1 MTVFGTF
8 SRPRP
13 FGLAIVGLLAAAA
26 ALLVATLRGLEP
38 LPAALDMAG
47 DEAPMRFVDRNGVPL
62 NISYTGEWNV
72 HDELTLPEI
81 PPFLREAFI
90 HAEDKR
96 FRTHGG
102 ADWLARLS
110 AIATNLRHLDSIRG
124 ASTISEQVV
133 RMLNPRPRTV
143 WTRWLEGFEA
153 ARLER
158 RFSKDEILAFYLNQ
172 VPYAANRR
180 GVRQAA
186 ELYFARDLATLSD
199 REMLALAVLV
209 RSPTRLDLKRHPEA
223 SEAAIGRLAGLMLE
237 RGAIDAGRHD
247 AILAGEVELA
257 ESRLAVSAPHFLSFA
272 RERAEGMAA
281 GGPAA
286 GSFAAE
292 GSPAGSLRASG
303 PVVTTL
309 DAALQSRVQGLL
321 DTRLAA
327 LADLNVGQGAVLV
340 ADHTTGEVLAWV
352 VAGGGD
358 AAGPEFHI
366 DPVTTRRQPGS
377 AQKPLLYALAL
388 ERGATLADI
397 VVDAPLTEDVGD
409 GLHRYRNYSER
420 YYGPVT
426 LREALAN
433 SLNIPALKL
442 LHGIGPAEYLQFL
455 SQLGITSLGEHPD
468 IYGDG
473 LALGNGEVT
482 LFELV
487 QAYAVLGH
495 SGRSVELAV
504 LRDEIAPRGTRGAPI
519 VSPETASL
527 IADALSDAQARAAE
541 FSADSVLNLPV
552 QTAVKTGTSSDYR
565 DAWAVG
571 FDARFTVGIWM
582 GNLGQAPMGGITGS
596 IGPALLLRSV
606 FAELNRD
613 GRTAP
618 LYLSPRLT
626 RRDLCLPSPRVAPG
640 SCLERGEWFDPAHGI
655 PARAEVALAASA
667 TTRASTSA
675 AVTTPAAR
683 FGAQPTATARPT
695 ASPVIRFRQPTDG
708 LELAFDP
715 RLPAE
720 SQAFRFLL
728 DGVAEGDTVAWSIDG
743 IRATHI
749 GPDYIWSV
757 TRGSHRVAAEITRD
771 GATVARLDEVAFVVR

>member
-1 MTVFGTF
+1 MKLGTLA
-8 SRPRP
+8 RPRLA
-13 FGLAIVGLLAAAA
+13 GLALVALLAAAG
-26 ALLVATLRGLEP
+26 ALLIATLRSLDP
-38 LPAALDMAG
+38 LPASLDMAG
-47 DEAPMRFVDRNGVPL
+47 EAAPMRFVDRNGVPL
-62 NISYTGEWNV
+62 NTSYTAGWNV
-72 HDELTLPEI
+72 HDQLTLPEI
-81 PPFLREAFI
+81 PPFLRDAFI

-96 FRTHGG
+96 FRAHGG
-102 ADWLARLS
+102 PDWLARLS
-110 AIATNLRHLDSIRG
+110 AAATNLRHLDSIRG

-133 RMLNPRPRTV
+133 RMLHPRPRTV

-209 RSPTRLDLKRHPEA
+209 RSPTRLDLRRDPAA
-223 SEAAIGRLAGLMLE
+223 SQAAIARLAGLMLD

-247 AILAGEVELA
+247 AILAGEVEIAGSELPVA
-257 ESRLAVSAPHFLSFA
+257 APHFLGFA
-272 RERAEGMAA
+272 RERAAARSAGVLSVGEPSA
-281 GGPAA
+281 GGLSA
-286 GSFAAE
+286 G
-292 GSPAGSLRASG
+292 GSPATGN
-303 PVVTTL
+303 VVTTL
-309 DAALQSRVQGLL
+309 DAALQSRVQDLL

-327 LADLNVGQGAVLV
+327 LAEARVGQGAVLV
-340 ADHTTGEVLAWV
+340 ADHATGEVLAWV
-352 VAGGGD
+352 VAGGGE

-366 DPVTTRRQPGS
+366 DPVTTSRQPGS

-388 ERGATLADI
+388 DRGATLADV

-455 SQLGITSLGEHPD
+455 SRLGVTSLEAHPD
-468 IYGDG
+468 QYGDG
-473 LALGNGEVT
+473 LALGNGEIT

-487 QAYAVLGH
+487 QAYAVLANR
-495 SGRSVELAV
+495 GRSVELSV
-504 LRDEIAPRGTRGAPI
+504 LRDDIAPRNAAI

-527 IADALSDAQARAAE
+527 IADALSDSAARSAE
-541 FSADSVLNLPV
+541 FGADSVLNLPV

-582 GNLGQAPMGGITGS
+582 GNLERSPTGGITGS
-596 IGPALLLRSV
+596 IGPALLLRSI

-626 RRDLCLPSPRVAPG
+626 RRELCLPSPRVAPG
-640 SCLERGEWFDPAHGI
+640 TCLNRGEWFDPLHLPDAKF
-655 PARAEVALAASA
+655 ASA
-667 TTRASTSA
+667 TAPRHATA
-675 AVTTPAAR
+675 APAA
-683 FGAQPTATARPT
+683 PP
-695 ASPVIRFRQPTDG
+695 PIRFRQPTDG

-715 RLPAE
+715 RVPAE

-728 DGVAEGDTVAWSIDG
+728 DGVAAGDTVAWSIDG
-743 IRATHI
+743 MKATQA
-749 GPDYIWSV
+749 GPGYIWPV
-757 TRGSHRVAAEITRD
+757 TRGTHRVFAEITRD
-771 GATVARLDEVAFVVR
+771 GETIARLDQVEFVVR

>member
-1 MTVFGTF
+1 MSRSALGTF
-8 SRPRP
+8 ARPR
-13 FGLAIVGLLAAAA
+13 FAGLALVTLLAAAG
-26 ALLVATLRGLEP
+26 ALLIATLRGLEP
-38 LPAALDMAG
+38 LPETLDMAG
-47 DEAPMRFVDRNGVPL
+47 GEAPTRFVDRHGVPL
-62 NISYTGEWNV
+62 NVSYTAEWNV
-72 HDELTLPEI
+72 HDQLTLPEI
-81 PPFLREAFI
+81 PPFLREAFV

-96 FRTHGG
+96 FRSHGG
-102 ADWLARLS
+102 PDWLARLS
-110 AIATNLRHLDSIRG
+110 AVATNLRHLDSIRG

-133 RMLNPRPRTV
+133 RMLHPRPRTV
-143 WTRWLEGFEA
+143 WRRWLEGFEA

-209 RSPTRLDLKRHPEA
+209 RSPSRLDLWRDPAA
-223 SEAAIGRLAGLMLE
+223 SEAAIGRLADLMLQ
-237 RGAIDAGRHD
+237 RGAIDAVRHR
-247 AILAGEVELA
+247 ALLA
-257 ESRLAVSAPHFLSFA
+257 ESVALAETGLAVEAPHFLRFA
-272 RERAEGMAA
+272 R
-281 GGPAA
+281 
-286 GSFAAE
+286 
-292 GSPAGSLRASG
+292 LRADG
-303 PVVTTL
+303 QTPGNPVAGARTVTTL

-327 LADLNVGQGAVLV
+327 LADARVGQGAVLV
-340 ADHTTGEVLAWV
+340 ADHATGEVLAWV
-352 VAGGGD
+352 VGGGD
-358 AAGPEFHI
+358 GGGGGEASGLASHI
-366 DPVTTRRQPGS
+366 DPVTTPRQPGS

-388 ERGATLADI
+388 DRGATLADV
-397 VVDAPLTEDVGD
+397 VVDAPLAEDVGD

-420 YYGPVT
+420 HYGPVT

-442 LHGIGPAEYLQFL
+442 LHGIGPAGYLQFL
-455 SQLGITSLGEHPD
+455 GRLGITSLEAHPD
-468 IYGDG
+468 HYGDG

-487 QAYAVLGH
+487 QAYAVLANR
-495 SGRSVELAV
+495 GRAVELAV
-504 LRDEIAPRGTRGAPI
+504 LREDIAPRGAPI

-527 IADALSDAQARAAE
+527 IADALSDPESRATE
-541 FSADSVLNLPV
+541 FGADSVLNLPV

-582 GNLGQAPMGGITGS
+582 GNLEQTPMDGITGS

-640 SCLERGEWFDPAHGI
+640 SCLERSEWFDPAHL
-655 PARAEVALAASA
+655 P
-667 TTRASTSA
+667 
-675 AVTTPAAR
+675 VTTVSPR
-683 FGAQPTATARPT
+683 GHGTAGARPG
-695 ASPVIRFRQPTDG
+695 IRFRQPTDG

-728 DGVAEGDTVAWSIDG
+728 DGVADGDTVAWSIDG
-743 IRATHI
+743 MTATQA
-749 GPDYIWSV
+749 GPDYIWPV
-757 TRGSHRVAAEITRD
+757 TRGTHRVFAEVSRD
-771 GATVARLDEVAFVVR
+771 GETIARLDQVEFVVR

>member
-1 MTVFGTF
+1 MSPFGTLA
-8 SRPRP
+8 RPRP
-13 FGLAIVGLLAAAA
+13 AGLALVALLAAAA
-26 ALLVATLRGLEP
+26 ALLIATLRGLEP
-38 LPAALDMAG
+38 MPSSLDMAEG
-47 DEAPMRFVDRNGVPL
+47 RDPAPRFVDRHGVPL
-62 NISYTGEWNV
+62 NLSYTGEWNV
-72 HDELTLPEI
+72 HDRLALPEI

-96 FRTHGG
+96 FLRHEGP
-102 ADWLARLS
+102 DWLARLS
-110 AIATNLRHLDSIRG
+110 AVATNLRNLDSVRG

-133 RMLNPRPRTV
+133 RMLHPRPRTV

-209 RSPTRLDLKRHPEA
+209 RSPSRLDLKRDAAA
-223 SEAAIGRLAGLMLE
+223 SQAAIGRLADLMLD
-237 RGAIDAGRHD
+237 RGAIDDLRHG
-247 AILAGEVELA
+247 AILAEQVGIA
-257 ESRLAVSAPHFLSFA
+257 ESTLPVAAPHFLQFA
-272 RERAEGMAA
+272 RERA
-281 GGPAA
+281 GGPSTDALPVGGATA
-286 GSFAAE
+286 G
-292 GSPAGSLRASG
+292 AGPTGRR
-303 PVVTTL
+303 VVTTL

-327 LADLNVGQGAVLV
+327 LADAHVGQGAVLV
-340 ADHTTGEVLAWV
+340 AEHATGEVLAWV
-352 VAGGGD
+352 VGGGGD
-358 AAGPEFHI
+358 AGGPRFHI

-388 ERGATLADI
+388 DRGATLADV
-397 VVDAPLTEDVGD
+397 VVDAPLVEDVGD

-420 YYGPVT
+420 HYGPVT

-442 LHGIGPAEYLQFL
+442 LHEIGPAEYLEFL
-455 SQLGITSLGEHPD
+455 SRLGVASLDAHPGH
-468 IYGDG
+468 YGDG
-473 LALGNGEVT
+473 LALGNGEIT
-482 LFELV
+482 LYELV
-487 QAYAVLGH
+487 QAYAVLANR
-495 SGRSVELAV
+495 GRSVELAV
-504 LRDEIAPRGTRGAPI
+504 LREGIAPQGAAI

-527 IADALSDAQARAAE
+527 IADALSDPEARSTE
-541 FSADSVLNLPV
+541 FGADSVLNFPV

-582 GNLGQAPMGGITGS
+582 GNLEQTPTGGVTGS

-618 LYLSPRLT
+618 LWFSPRLT

-640 SCLERGEWFDPAHGI
+640 DCLERGEWFDPAHL
-655 PARAEVALAASA
+655 PAATDSSVLAAAAPSA
-667 TTRASTSA
+667 EG
-675 AVTTPAAR
+675 P
-683 FGAQPTATARPT
+683 GELARPRQGT
-695 ASPVIRFRQPTDG
+695 SPAIRFRQPTAG

-728 DGVAEGDTVAWSIDG
+728 DGVSAGDTVAWSIDN
-743 IRATHI
+743 RVESSA
-749 GPDYIWSV
+749 GPDFIWPV
-757 TRGSHRVAAEITRD
+757 TRGSHRVAAEISRD
-771 GATVARLDEVAFVVR
+771 GEVIARLDPVDFLVR